1 MKVLL
6 LNLQRFDFVEKET
19 GQRITGGNIHY
30 ITDETDDN
38 DNVTGYVVCKL
49 FVTNDKIHQL
59 GLDKIKGACFANMEI
74 GITLSAYGKPR
85 TSLKSLE
92 FLEDFVLEN
101 QMSRGLKK

>member
-19 GQRITGGNIHY
+19 GQRIVGGNLHY

-49 FVTNDKIHQL
+49 FVSNDKIIQL
-59 GLDKIKGACFANMEI
+59 GLDKIERACLADIDI
-74 GITLSAYGKPR
+74 GISLSAYGKPK
-85 TSLKSLE
+85 TALKSVKVLKS
-92 FLEDFVLEN
+92 FVIDDVA
-101 QMSRGLKK
+101 GGK